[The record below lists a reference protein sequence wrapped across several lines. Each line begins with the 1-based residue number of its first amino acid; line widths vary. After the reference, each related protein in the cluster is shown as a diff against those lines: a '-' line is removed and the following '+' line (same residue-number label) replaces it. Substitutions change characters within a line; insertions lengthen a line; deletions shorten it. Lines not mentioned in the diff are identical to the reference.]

1 MSQATDAQR
10 DAIVTWLERVDN
22 FVRVTTPSRCASS
35 SSSRRGG
42 ASPVSDASADRR
54 KATAAFNELATFVN
68 AAAPASAWNGEVAYQ
83 RLADYLL
90 QYRAAVTRATSP
102 QFALTPTDKQ
112 TGLRSVADKLET
124 LCRHFGR
131 LQSLHAAAV
140 AQGITGE
147 ATAVETAVVE
157 PRKPVPRAP
166 GPSTA
171 ATLWMDGDEKLEKEL
186 DTGVNSSNMR
196 QKQKA
201 LAGGLVVLES
211 DEDEV
216 DDEFPVTPRV
226 DTSKKPPSG
235 SATKKTTRSSDG
247 EVMWLQRKA
256 RRVERSAGAVESSV
270 QGTRS
275 SASGHSQDELR
286 SAIAQVISQRQQLVD
301 SRAAAALSRQAL
313 GREQQRVEEEEQA
326 LASDE
331 ELSAG
336 FREHEVVDGS
346 RSSRDMG
353 DGASGFLPVLNPL
366 LSGGDTQGME
376 RKRMFLRAKQ
386 LAFQQV
392 KWQQEKELQEREL
405 ELLRSEMQA
414 RETLAQR
421 ELQLRRLRVRAEL
434 MHPMIVAGASAAQ
447 IAERLQLL

>member
-22 FVRVTTPSRCASS
+22 FARVTAPSRGASS
-35 SSSRRGG
+35 ASSRRGG
-42 ASPVSDASADRR
+42 GSPAPDASADRL
-54 KATAAFNELATFVN
+54 KATAAFHELATFVN
-68 AAAPASAWNGEVAYQ
+68 VAAPASAWNSEVAYQ

-112 TGLRSVADKLET
+112 AGLRSVADKLET

-140 AQGITGE
+140 AQGLPSET
-147 ATAVETAVVE
+147 TAAGTAAAE
-157 PRKPVPRAP
+157 PRKLVPRAP
-166 GPSTA
+166 VPSTA

-186 DTGVNSSNMR
+186 DTGVDSSNVR

-201 LAGGLVVLES
+201 SAGGLVVLES

-216 DDEFPVTPRV
+216 DDELPVTPVV
-226 DTSKKPPSG
+226 DAGRKAPSS
-235 SATKKTTRSSDG
+235 SAKKKTARSSDG
-247 EVMWLQRKA
+247 EAMWLQRKA
-256 RRVERSAGAVESSV
+256 RRVERSAEAVESSV

-275 SASGHSQDELR
+275 SASSHSQDELR

-313 GREQQRVEEEEQA
+313 EREQQGVEEEEQA
-326 LASDE
+326 VASDE
-331 ELSAG
+331 DLPAE
-336 FREHEVVDGS
+336 FEDHEVVGGS
-346 RSSRDMG
+346 RSSRDIG
-353 DGASGFLPVLNPL
+353 DGASGFLPVLGPL
-366 LSGGDTQGME
+366 LSGGDTQRME
-376 RKRMFLRAKQ
+376 RKRVFLRAKQ
-386 LAFQQV
+386 LAFQQL
-392 KWQQEKELQEREL
+392 KWQQEEELQKREL
-405 ELLRSEMQA
+405 KLLRREMQA

-421 ELQLRRLRVRAEL
+421 ELQVRRLRVRAEL
-434 MHPMIVAGASAAQ
+434 MHPMIVAGASTAQ